1 MRKHTAQSKYPIVVV
16 VVDVDVRLRQCV
28 NRMLKAMQGEKFK
41 MRKLKRRRKT
51 RTNQFLSNLT
61 AFIFEFYFAFF
72 SVSLLCDW
80 VSARAHAFAHGHWLN
95 ARCVFETWNW
105 VFLRYVSHFEQNYL
119 FFFSG
124 GFENETNDAD
134 FRRRSNMTNYLIEFT
149 FSVLNPFML
158 IFFSANFL
166 NEMYKTPKWL
176 KKHKALCFSRQTKS

>member
-119 FFFSG
+119 FFFG
-124 GFENETNDAD
+124 GIRKRNERCGFSTEVKHDELFDWIYLFRAKSIYAD
-134 FRRRSNMTNYLIEFT
+134 F
-149 FSVLNPFML
+149 
-158 IFFSANFL
+158 FL
-166 NEMYKTPKWL
+166 GELP
-176 KKHKALCFSRQTKS
+176 